1 MPVEGI
7 TRRQLAGTL
16 AVYGISS
23 RARADVLQLELDHF
37 KLRVADLDRSV
48 VFYYSLFGGP
58 MTELQGG
65 SYLTPPDMR
74 AMFIKIGPG
83 KTYMILS
90 PPDPKV
96 PVGLEHV
103 SLDLAGMRIVARNS
117 IPLAFPDEP
126 YIRDP
131 DGNMIEFVNPG
142 YWNTPYRKPMPRLPP
157 DVANRQPVFEPLAI
171 QRVALKVSD
180 LQRAANFYKLFA
192 DELSG
197 AAQKDGRSFAFR
209 GAFLDLVAAS
219 SAPGFEGFTVAVR
232 DFDPASVRLALG
244 KLGIKAID
252 EHQRGHLSLR
262 DPDGNR
268 VDVAS
273 T

>member
-1 MPVEGI
+1 
-7 TRRQLAGTL
+7 
-16 AVYGISS
+16 
-23 RARADVLQLELDHF
+23 
-37 KLRVADLDRSV
+37 
-48 VFYYSLFGGP
+48 
-58 MTELQGG
+58 
-65 SYLTPPDMR
+65 
-74 AMFIKIGPG
+74 
-83 KTYMILS
+83 MILS

-103 SLDLAGMRIVARNS
+103 SMELYGMRIVSRNS

-126 YIRDP
+126 YVRDP

-142 YWNTPYRKPMPRLPP
+142 YWNTPYRKPMPQLPP

-192 DELSG
+192 DEVNG
-197 AAQKDGRSFAFR
+197 ATQKDRRSFAFR
-209 GAFLDLVAAS
+209 GAVLDLVAS
-219 SAPGFEGFTVAVR
+219 SATPGLESFTVGVR
-232 DFDPASVRLALG
+232 DFDPTSVRLALG

-252 EHQRGHLSLR
+252 GNQRGHLSLR

-273 T
+273 A